1 MIKHNR
7 SQFDFFT
14 QEVYN
19 KLVPEDH
26 QLVKIDQLV
35 DFESIF
41 KEMSLIYSDIGRGSK
56 DPVMMVKIML
66 LEYIYRY
73 SDVQMEKAIQTDI
86 AIRWFLRL
94 NLDEKGPDA
103 STISYFRVNR
113 MTEKDTELFFNKVV
127 ALGIEKGAVKSN
139 RFIVDTTD
147 VAANSN
153 YPSEK
158 KLIHSAFENLIKLVE
173 KEDPLTA
180 INLRAQRTEAVNAL
194 KEINDD
200 YSARDFALEV
210 RKIVESI
217 PTVRI
222 KSLIQDKGFEKAFRL
237 LFDLLKQQFSSK
249 GNKIVSVVDPDA
261 RVAHKSAGNVK
272 VGYKNHIIIDEDSE
286 LIISSLQT
294 PFNVKDEKKLIEI
307 IEKAEHDH
315 GLKPSEVSCDKIYGT
330 YENRQYLEERNIV
343 GNIAFYDNSNKET
356 HYFGIDDFK
365 VSDDLEYVI
374 CPAGHKTYNYT
385 YNTRSLESQ
394 EGELIFKFSKDKCK
408 KCPLNDLCVRRKK
421 GVKSPGA
428 RSVRV
433 DPRYATAIKAKR
445 HIETKACQTALNRR
459 SIVERRFA
467 TLVRN
472 HGLRRSRF
480 LGMTGA
486 SKHIMLANTAC
497 NIVRLLKILQQPNCH
512 TLNFT

>member
-19 KLVPEDH
+19 KLLPKDH

-35 DFESIF
+35 DFESVY
-41 KEMSLIYSDIGRGSK
+41 KEMSLLYSDIGRGSK
-56 DPVMMVKIML
+56 DPIMMVKIML
-66 LEYIYRY
+66 LEYLYLY

-113 MTEKDTELFFNKVV
+113 LNENDTEQFFNKIVS
-127 ALGIEKGAVKSN
+127 LGIEKGAVKSN

-153 YPSEK
+153 YPSDK
-158 KLIHSAFENLIKLVE
+158 KLIYSAFENLVKQVE
-173 KEDPLTA
+173 KKDSLTA
-180 INLRAQRTEAVNAL
+180 INLRAQLTESVNSL
-194 KEINDD
+194 KESNDD
-200 YSARDFALEV
+200 YSVRDLALEV
-210 RKIVESI
+210 RRIVESI
-217 PTVRI
+217 PPQRMKT
-222 KSLIQDKGFEKAFRL
+222 LIQDKGFEKAFKL
-237 LFDLLKQQFSSK
+237 LFDLLQQQFSSG

-261 RVAHKSAGNVK
+261 RVAHKSPGNVK
-272 VGYKNHIIIDEDSE
+272 KGYKNHIIIDEDSE
-286 LIISSLQT
+286 IIISSIQT

-315 GLKPSEVSCDKIYGT
+315 GLKPSEVSCDRIYGT
-330 YENRQYLEERNIV
+330 YENRQYLEERNRV
-343 GNIAFYDNSNKET
+343 GNIAFYDNSNKES

-385 YNTRSLESQ
+385 YYTRGLESQ
-394 EGELIFKFSKDKCK
+394 EGELIFKFAKDKCK

-421 GVKSPGA
+421 DAKSPGV
-428 RSVRV
+428 RSLRV

-472 HGLRRSRF
+472 HGMRRSRF
-480 LGMTGA
+480 LGITGA

-497 NIVRLLKILQQPNCH
+497 NIVRLLKILQQPNCDS
-512 TLNFT
+512 LNFT